1 MREDGRSF
9 FDIRPV
15 KIIPHIMPYAE
26 GSAEIQMGSTKVIC
40 TASVEDNVPKWLSSS
55 GQGWVTA
62 EYNMLPRS
70 TSQRKRRER
79 AVVSGRTQEISRL
92 IGRALRA
99 VCHLKHLP
107 SKQILID
114 CDVIQA
120 DGGTRTAS
128 ITGGFVALALAVQ
141 KLLKKNIISENPLLY
156 YVSAISVV
164 LHENQLMVDP
174 TAKEDQS
181 CSTDMN
187 FVFSNKGNLIE
198 IQGTA
203 EKTPFELQQ
212 LTDMIKQGQT
222 ASQQL
227 FQQQA
232 QILNDFFPFV
242 NH

>member
-1 MREDGRSF
+1 MREDGRNF
-9 FDIRPV
+9 FDMRPV
-15 KIIPHIMPYAE
+15 KITPHIQPYAE
-26 GSAEIQMGSTKVIC
+26 GSAEIQMGGTKVIC
-40 TASVEDNVPKWLSSS
+40 TASVEDHVPKWLSSS

-70 TSQRKRRER
+70 TSQRMRRER
-79 AVVSGRTQEISRL
+79 IAVSGRTKEISRL

-99 VCHLKHLP
+99 VCHLKSLP
-107 SKQILID
+107 SQQILID

-156 YVSAISVV
+156 YVSAVSVV

-187 FVFSNKGNLIE
+187 FVFSNKGSLIE
-198 IQGTA
+198 VQGTA
-203 EKTPFELQQ
+203 EKKPFELHQ
-212 LTDMIKQGQT
+212 LTEMIEQGQK
-222 ASQQL
+222 
-227 FQQQA
+227 QA
-232 QILNDFFPFV
+232 GCCSNSKLRF
-242 NH
+242 

>member
-1 MREDGRSF
+1 MREDGRGF

-15 KIIPHIMPYAE
+15 KITPHIIPYAE
-26 GSAEIQMGSTKVIC
+26 GSAEIQMGGTKVIC
-40 TASVEDNVPKWLSSS
+40 TASVDDNVPKWLSSA

-70 TSQRKRRER
+70 TSQRMRRDKI
-79 AVVSGRTQEISRL
+79 AVSGRTKEISRL
-92 IGRALRA
+92 IGRSLRA
-99 VCHLKHLP
+99 VCHLKHL
-107 SKQILID
+107 SSRQILID

-187 FVFSNKGNLIE
+187 FVFSNKGSLIE

-203 EKTPFELQQ
+203 EKTPFEQHQ
-212 LTDMIKQGQT
+212 LTEMLEQGQK
-222 ASQQL
+222 ASRLL

-232 QILNDFFPFV
+232 QILSAFFPFV
-242 NH
+242 NR